1 MKVLESAAVGV
12 GVAVAALYAATPW
25 LRPTGRWRWPL
36 FGAFGVLGAAVGA
49 SAVLLQRAIGGAEL
63 AWIAAAPLMTVGLLG
78 LDFEGATPW
87 YASAL
92 SEVGR
97 AEIELLDERCS
108 GAAVCV
114 QVCPR
119 GVLGMDGR
127 RRKVV
132 IREPEA
138 CICCAACIVQC
149 PEDALRFRFPD
160 GRVAEASV
168 LRRTRLNL
176 LGKRTVELRD
186 PEA

>member
-1 MKVLESAAVGV
+1 MLE
-12 GVAVAALYAATPW
+12 
-25 LRPTGRWRWPL
+25 
-36 FGAFGVLGAAVGA
+36 
-49 SAVLLQRAIGGAEL
+49 
-63 AWIAAAPLMTVGLLG
+63 
-78 LDFEGATPW
+78 
-87 YASAL
+87 
-92 SEVGR
+92 
-97 AEIELLDERCS
+97 ERCS
-108 GAAVCV
+108 GAAACV

-138 CICCAACIVQC
+138 CIRCAACIVQC
-149 PEDALRFRFPD
+149 PEDALRFRFRD